1 MQRAAPTPSPAQ
13 ADPPGGRLSRRN
25 FSRLATFVTEYSGIR
40 LPESKLTMVEGRL
53 RRRLRATGH
62 ASFDAYCD
70 HVFAAGRLSG
80 EILHLIDAVTTN
92 KTDFFRE
99 SGHFTFLRE
108 TGLPALAAAG
118 TRRLRAWSAACS
130 TGAEPWSL
138 AMVLES
144 AFQAPDRTWSILA
157 TDLSRNVLD
166 VARLGIY
173 PVDHLAP
180 VPADLRRRFLLA
192 AADPARSEMRIH
204 ARLRARVAFGR
215 LNLMDARYAV
225 GEPMHVIFCRNV
237 LIYFD
242 RETQARVL
250 ARLCEV
256 LAPGGYLF
264 IGHAESVTG
273 LDLPL
278 RAVGNTAFQR
288 E

>member
-1 MQRAAPTPSPAQ
+1 MRATAPLPALPGD
-13 ADPPGGRLSRRN
+13 APGGRLGRRN
-25 FSRLATFVTEYSGIR
+25 FNRIAAFVSEYSGIR
-40 LPESKLTMVEGRL
+40 LPESKLTMLEGRL
-53 RRRLRATGH
+53 RRRLRATGI
-62 ASFDAYCD
+62 ATFDAYCD
-70 HVFAAGRLSG
+70 HVFGAGRLNG

-118 TRRLRAWSAACS
+118 VRRLRGWSAACS
-130 TGAEPWSL
+130 TGAEPYSL
-138 AMVLES
+138 AMILE
-144 AFQAPDRTWSILA
+144 ADFRAPDRNWSILA
-157 TDLSRNVLD
+157 TDLSRAVLET
-166 VARLGIY
+166 ARQGIY
-173 PVDHLAP
+173 PTDQLAP
-180 VPADLRRRFLLA
+180 VPPDLRRRYLLA
-192 AADPARSEMRIH
+192 AADPARREMRIH
-204 ARLRARVAFGR
+204 PELRARVGFAR
-215 LNLMDARYAV
+215 HNLMDSRYDL
-225 GEPMHVIFCRNV
+225 GEPMHIVFCRNV

-242 RETQARVL
+242 RDTQARVL

-264 IGHAESVTG
+264 IGHAESAAG